1 MLSVLSFCLSDV
13 YLCACEVFISEM
25 LTCVKVRTCVW

>member
-13 YLCACEVFISEM
+13 YLFACEIFICEM
-25 LTCVKVRTCVW
+25 LTCVEVRTCVW

>member
-25 LTCVKVRTCVW
+25 LACVKVRTCVW